1 MRVLGLAIA
10 AFLIGAAPANAAVF
24 TVTTNQDTF
33 PSQVPCTALSCSL
46 RSAVEAAVANGNG
59 PPDQIVVPAATY
71 TLTQGALSVGSSAT
85 GITIAGAGATTTT
98 ITAGGAS
105 QVLTLGGETSVS
117 VTGVTLAGGTSS
129 DGPGGNVSV
138 GNTATLALDHVRVTG
153 GTATSGAGISAVSSA
168 VLAINASTIDHNT
181 ATGSLDPD
189 GGGGS

>member
-10 AFLIGAAPANAAVF
+10 AILIGAAPANAAVF

-85 GITIAGAGATTTT
+85 GDHDRRRRRDYHDD
-98 ITAGGAS
+98 TAGGAS

-117 VTGVTLAGGTSS
+117 VTV
-129 DGPGGNVSV
+129 
-138 GNTATLALDHVRVTG
+138 
-153 GTATSGAGISAVSSA
+153 
-168 VLAINASTIDHNT
+168 
-181 ATGSLDPD
+181 
-189 GGGGS
+189 